1 MWIKRTIKSKIT
13 PCLALVLSSVSVFAL
28 AYSIQLKPA
37 AMNQHPDILIRSGL
51 AAGCRN
57 YCVVLLPQTEFPISV
72 LKGDLEIND
81 GTNRLASCPVDGI
94 TLSEVSAKG
103 WSGMEKNEYYRAMTN
118 RFSRPL
124 NGARIFNFQVA
135 TNLLASSTFSVG
147 ESSGGSASSRW
158 FYLKD
163 FSDEK

>member
-1 MWIKRTIKSKIT
+1 MKPKLLLG
-13 PCLALVLSSVSVFAL
+13 LALVLSSISVFAL
-28 AYSIQLKPA
+28 AYSIRLKPA
-37 AMNQHPDILIRSGL
+37 AMSLHPDILIRSGL
-51 AAGCRN
+51 AAGCRT

-72 LKGDLEIND
+72 LSGDLEIND

-135 TNLLASSTFSVG
+135 ANLLAASTFRVG

-163 FSDEK
+163 YSEEK